1 MIAES
6 IAWQQR
12 GVRNITPPL
21 NQQSRKAKRQLS
33 SVFGCNSENLPATI
47 AFGAAANATI
57 PPPFF
62 CPTLFSRANA
72 FHPVNIEQSQIKN
85 RIFLHIV

>member
-33 SVFGCNSENLPATI
+33 SVFGCNSENLPAAM
-47 AFGAAANATI
+47 AFGKAANARLTE
-57 PPPFF
+57 
-62 CPTLFSRANA
+62 TSSA
-72 FHPVNIEQSQIKN
+72 PVA
-85 RIFLHIV
+85 RCFLKQNY